1 MGALGGMG
9 DALQNIGGS
18 MFKAELDRDARQAD
32 SDLALARAK
41 SLEEFKAG
49 LGERDRKQMV
59 ERIDTAA
66 KGIIG
71 GKIAQKANDLY
82 GPGSNLTEAD
92 LADEEKQALALTDGE
107 KAAARTQA
115 GVETGYISPK
125 DAATIERDERRS
137 DATERATAQR
147 ETAAAMRDET
157 QRYIAELR
165 DETAQKK
172 IEQLIRRTGDGN
184 DRAPANAKMIEY
196 LVSNGMDRKDATS
209 RVLGEN
215 EGKSKD
221 PVGLTAQLATTLMT
235 TQGSQLRQL
244 SEKSGKPVQQV
255 AMEMAA
261 DQIEAATKRFR
272 PPDGAAPNPPAPAPK
287 PAASPPAP
295 AAAPKPAASATS
307 ALPLPKVKDQLV
319 SGKVYQTSR
328 GPAKWNGTAFEQAN

>member
-49 LGERDRKQMV
+49 LVERDRKQMV

-92 LADEEKQALALTDGE
+92 LADEEKQALALTDSE

-165 DETAQKK
+165 EETAQKR
-172 IEQLIRRTGDGN
+172 IEALIRKSDGGGK
-184 DRAPANAKMIEY
+184 DGTREA
-196 LVSNGMDRKDATS
+196 LSFLDGVRKELQSEETS
-209 RVLGEN
+209 
-215 EGKSKD
+215 
-221 PVGLTAQLATTLMT
+221 
-235 TQGSQLRQL
+235 LRQL
-244 SEKSGKPVQQV
+244 LNAEMKDKSSGQQKAIKAEYEPKLSAIAEKRR
-255 AMEMAA
+255 
-261 DQIEAATKRFR
+261 QIEQDFDSVRERVGLPARSTKPEAA
-272 PPDGAAPNPPAPAPK
+272 APAPK
-287 PAASPPAP
+287 PAA
-295 AAAPKPAASATS
+295 
-307 ALPLPKVKDQLV
+307 ALPLPKNKAELQT
-319 SGKVYQTSR
+319 GKTYNTSR

>member
-125 DAATIERDERRS
+125 DAATIERDERRL

-165 DETAQKK
+165 EETAQKR
-172 IEQLIRRTGDGN
+172 IEALVRKADGGGKDGTREALSFLDGVRKELQSEETSLRQMLKAEMENKGPTEQKRIKAEYEPKLAAIAEKRRMIERDFDSVRERVGLPA
-184 DRAPANAKMIEY
+184 REAKPEPAAPA
-196 LVSNGMDRKDATS
+196 L
-209 RVLGEN
+209 
-215 EGKSKD
+215 
-221 PVGLTAQLATTLMT
+221 Q
-235 TQGSQLRQL
+235 
-244 SEKSGKPVQQV
+244 
-255 AMEMAA
+255 
-261 DQIEAATKRFR
+261 
-272 PPDGAAPNPPAPAPK
+272 
-287 PAASPPAP
+287 
-295 AAAPKPAASATS
+295 
-307 ALPLPKVKDQLV
+307 LPKTKAELQV
-319 SGKVYQTSR
+319 GKTYNTSR

>member
-49 LGERDRKQMV
+49 LVERDRKQMV

-115 GVETGYISPK
+115 AVETGYISPK

-165 DETAQKK
+165 EETAQKR
-172 IEQLIRRTGDGN
+172 IEALIRKSDGGGKDGTREALSFLDGVRKELQSEETSLRQLLNAEMKDKSSGQQKAIKAEYEPKLAAIAEKRRMIERDFDSVRERVGLPAREAKPVTGAP
-184 DRAPANAKMIEY
+184 APAN
-196 LVSNGMDRKDATS
+196 
-209 RVLGEN
+209 
-215 EGKSKD
+215 
-221 PVGLTAQLATTLMT
+221 
-235 TQGSQLRQL
+235 
-244 SEKSGKPVQQV
+244 
-255 AMEMAA
+255 
-261 DQIEAATKRFR
+261 R
-272 PPDGAAPNPPAPAPK
+272 PPL
-287 PAASPPAP
+287 S
-295 AAAPKPAASATS
+295 S
-307 ALPLPKVKDQLV
+307 
-319 SGKVYQTSR
+319 
-328 GPAKWNGTAFEQAN
+328 FERK

>member
-115 GVETGYISPK
+115 AINTGYISPK
-125 DAATIERDERRS
+125 DAATIERDERRL

-165 DETAQKK
+165 EKTAQQRIEALIRKSEGGGK
-172 IEQLIRRTGDGN
+172 DGTREALSFLDGARKELQSEETILRQMLKTEMENKGPTEQKRIKAEYEPKLSAIAEKRRQIEQDFDSVRERVGLPARSAKPTAPASGTA
-184 DRAPANAKMIEY
+184 APANRPP
-196 LVSNGMDRKDATS
+196 LSNFDRK
-209 RVLGEN
+209 
-215 EGKSKD
+215 
-221 PVGLTAQLATTLMT
+221 
-235 TQGSQLRQL
+235 
-244 SEKSGKPVQQV
+244 
-255 AMEMAA
+255 
-261 DQIEAATKRFR
+261 
-272 PPDGAAPNPPAPAPK
+272 
-287 PAASPPAP
+287 
-295 AAAPKPAASATS
+295 
-307 ALPLPKVKDQLV
+307 
-319 SGKVYQTSR
+319 
-328 GPAKWNGTAFEQAN
+328 

>member
-41 SLEEFKAG
+41 SLEEFKSG

-115 GVETGYISPK
+115 AINIGYISPK
-125 DAATIERDERRS
+125 DAATSERDERRL

-165 DETAQKK
+165 EETAQKR
-172 IEQLIRRTGDGN
+172 IEGLVQRLGGGKDGASNALSFLDGKRKKLQSEETSLRQMLKTEMEGKGPTEQRRIKAEYEPKLDAIAKEHRQIDEDFDALRERVGLAPRGGKPTAPASGTA
-184 DRAPANAKMIEY
+184 APANRPP
-196 LVSNGMDRKDATS
+196 LSNFDRK
-209 RVLGEN
+209 
-215 EGKSKD
+215 
-221 PVGLTAQLATTLMT
+221 
-235 TQGSQLRQL
+235 
-244 SEKSGKPVQQV
+244 
-255 AMEMAA
+255 
-261 DQIEAATKRFR
+261 
-272 PPDGAAPNPPAPAPK
+272 
-287 PAASPPAP
+287 
-295 AAAPKPAASATS
+295 
-307 ALPLPKVKDQLV
+307 
-319 SGKVYQTSR
+319 
-328 GPAKWNGTAFEQAN
+328 